1 MYEHITQERL
11 LDESLEMVPKNI
23 DKREGSILWDALSPH
38 TIQLYQLYL
47 AMEGMLQE
55 MFGDTATREFLI
67 RLGKD
72 RGIIPYSATHA
83 VLKGQFNMDVPIGSR
98 FSLDTFNYTVTEKIS
113 SGVFKLQ
120 CETAG
125 ETGNNLYGPLI
136 PVEYMSGLTSAELIE
151 LLIPGEDEEDTESLR
166 KRYLESFEALAYGGN
181 RKDYIEKVHKLQGV
195 GGVKAYRIREGIYN
209 VKLVILSST
218 YGIPTPSLLDSLQT
232 AIDPVT
238 NQGEGVGI
246 APIGHTVL
254 IVGVTEDKVNINFP
268 TLTLEDDLEWAD
280 VVLDVEQ
287 MIDDYLLELKKTW
300 QESTQLVIRVVQ
312 LESRL
317 SEIPGVIDVQNTT
330 INGIAGNYI
339 IDENAVPIRGDVTNV

>member
-72 RGIIPYSATHA
+72 RGIIPYPATHA

>member
-11 LDESLEMVPKNI
+11 LEESLDMVPKNI

-72 RGIIPYSATHA
+72 RGIIPYPATHA

-125 ETGNNLYGPLI
+125 EIGNNLYGSLI

-181 RKDYIEKVHKLQGV
+181 RKDYIEKVH
-195 GGVKAYRIREGIYN
+195 A
-209 VKLVILSST
+209 
-218 YGIPTPSLLDSLQT
+218 
-232 AIDPVT
+232 
-238 NQGEGVGI
+238 
-246 APIGHTVL
+246 
-254 IVGVTEDKVNINFP
+254 
-268 TLTLEDDLEWAD
+268 
-280 VVLDVEQ
+280 
-287 MIDDYLLELKKTW
+287 
-300 QESTQLVIRVVQ
+300 
-312 LESRL
+312 
-317 SEIPGVIDVQNTT
+317 
-330 INGIAGNYI
+330 
-339 IDENAVPIRGDVTNV
+339 